1 VVSDAEVRAWLT
13 GHEHTALVALMMSA
27 ADRSVELRRELELAV
42 AAERGRAPDL
52 RAYEADLAAAFDTG
66 GFVGWRDMHD
76 WTSGV
81 DAALDRLAD
90 LLDAGFA
97 DEVVALAELGWGHV
111 EGAYGHVD
119 DSDGQLIDIAGR
131 LTDLHLAA
139 VRDAD
144 ADRRAVAERLL
155 DLALATEL
163 DTLRERIGEYRAAL
177 GATGWQA
184 LQAAAQAAWADVP
197 ARQPGDDDP
206 DRYGRRLGLVTIMES
221 LAGDDLDALL
231 EIRAR
236 SLAHPYDWVAI
247 VELCAR
253 AGRDDLAVQWGQR
266 GLAAFGADTDARLP
280 DALADAYARSGRL
293 ADGLELERGQ
303 FARHP
308 STGRY
313 RRLRAVAEPLG
324 RWPDERATAFRLA
337 REHVAAAER
346 AATDAQRRNAWW
358 QPPASLLVAML
369 LDDGEVEQAW
379 SEAVAR
385 GCSEGLWLQL
395 AELRAEQHPGDAITV
410 YRRRLDRALQPARN
424 DAYDEV
430 VEVLA
435 DLAPLYER
443 AGRTAEFRELV
454 AGVRAEYKRRRNLM
468 QRLDRAGL

>member
-1 VVSDAEVRAWLT
+1 MVSDAEVRAWLT